1 MFCLFCAFFWL
12 ITVLATQQVLSTED
26 IEIDLLL
33 EGIFRQYG
41 FDFRKYARSSLRRRV
56 RNFLRDQQ
64 IGSVSLLQDRILH
77 DSQWLDRF
85 VYALSVN
92 VSPMFRD
99 AQFYVTFRREVV
111 PLLRTYPFSRIWV
124 AGVSTGEEVYSLAIA
139 LEEEGIHDRC
149 RVYAT
154 DINDPIL
161 KKAKDG
167 IYPLD
172 VIKTYTNNYVRAGGK
187 RLFSDYYTMAYER
200 AIMKSSLRDNVVFA
214 QHNLASDA
222 SFNEFHVILCRNVM
236 IYFNSELQAHVFNL
250 LHESLVT
257 FGVIGL
263 GARETMKFSPHE
275 YAYEEI
281 DKNIRLYRRIA

>member
-1 MFCLFCAFFWL
+1 M
-12 ITVLATQQVLSTED
+12 LATQQALSTED

-56 RNFLRDQQ
+56 RNFMGDQQ

-77 DSQWLDRF
+77 DPQWLDRF
-85 VYALSVN
+85 VYSLSVN

-99 AQFYVTFRREVV
+99 AHFYVTFRREVV
-111 PLLRTYPFSRIWV
+111 PLLRTYPFSRIWI
-124 AGVSTGEEVYSLAIA
+124 AGVSTGEEVYSLAIV

-154 DINDPIL
+154 DINDAIL

-172 VIKTYTNNYVRAGGK
+172 LIKSYTNNYVRAGGK
-187 RLFSDYYTMAYER
+187 KLFSDYYTVAYER
-200 AIMKSSLRDNVVFA
+200 GIMKSSLREHIVFA

-222 SFNEFHVILCRNVM
+222 SFNEFQAILCRNVM

-250 LHESLVT
+250 LHESLVM

-275 YAYEEI
+275 DAYEEI
-281 DKNIRLYRRIA
+281 DKNARLYRRIA